1 MKKNSPKDY
10 AIALYQTTN
19 KLSGKALN
27 EAVVE
32 FVKLLAGKQKLKQAE
47 KIIAEFLAY
56 AKKQE
61 GIQDIAIT
69 SAHKL
74 DAKTSETIAQVFG
87 KQVEA
92 THAIDESLLGGFI
105 VKTEDKIFDAS
116 LKTQLVRL
124 KQSLQ

>member
-10 AIALYQTTN
+10 AIALYQIT
-19 KLSGKALN
+19 KELSGKALN
-27 EAVVE
+27 EAIVE

-47 KIIAEFLAY
+47 KIIAEFVAY

-74 DAKTSETIAQVFG
+74 DAKTTEAITAAFG
-87 KQVEA
+87 NQVEA

-105 VKTEDKIFDAS
+105 VKIEDKIFDAS

-124 KQSLQ
+124 KNTFS